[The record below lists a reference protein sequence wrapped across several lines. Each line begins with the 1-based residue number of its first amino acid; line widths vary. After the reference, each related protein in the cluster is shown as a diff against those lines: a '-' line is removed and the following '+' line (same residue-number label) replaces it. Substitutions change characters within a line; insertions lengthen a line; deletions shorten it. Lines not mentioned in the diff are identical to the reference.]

1 MFLNEFDQI
10 CVIISTA
17 SKNYDDITRKIENKF
32 SNILDKNKYKIHLT
46 KDADSVTNIAHD
58 FAISNPG
65 QLIITVG
72 GDGSLGETVNA
83 IRGKDVLF
91 AFLPNGT
98 GNDFSRTI
106 YPKLSFDQ
114 ILDKVESLEIKDID
128 LIRVNDELCLNAFS
142 FGFES
147 QVLKKSLELK
157 DKLGKFKKLSI
168 ISAVALNLTKLT
180 AYKYKFTCK
189 LADGSS
195 YESINDRYITA
206 VTNGRFYGTG
216 FQPAP
221 HAEIDDGILNFNS
234 LKKDKF
240 VKLLRFLAKYKSEKH
255 MKLPISENFEL
266 VSGRIESLDGPMIG
280 NIDGNMR
287 EFTNIDFEVL
297 NKALKLGIFNG

>member
-1 MFLNEFDQI
+1 MFLNEFDKI

-17 SKNYDDITRKIENKF
+17 SKNYKSIKRKIENKF
-32 SNILDKNKYKIHLT
+32 TNILDENKYIIHLT
-46 KDADSVTNIAHD
+46 KDASSVTNIAHD
-58 FAISNPG
+58 FASANPG

-98 GNDFSRTI
+98 GNDFSRII
-106 YPKLSFDQ
+106 YPNLSFDQ
-114 ILDKVESLEIKDID
+114 ILDKIESLEIRDID
-128 LIRVNDELCLNAFS
+128 LIRINEELCLNAFS

-157 DKLGKFKKLSI
+157 EKLGRFKKLSI
-168 ISAVALNLTKLT
+168 ILAVALNLTKLSSC
-180 AYKYKFTCK
+180 KYRLKSK
-189 LADGSS
+189 LANGTS

-206 VTNGRFYGTG
+206 VTNGKFYGTG

-221 HAEIDDGILNFNS
+221 YAKIDDGILNFNS

-240 VKLLRFLAKYKSEKH
+240 VKLLRFLAKYKSAKH
-255 MKLPISENFEL
+255 LKLPISENFEL
-266 VSGRIESLDGPMIG
+266 VSGHIESLQGKMIG

-287 EFTNIDFEVL
+287 EFTKIDFEVL

>member
-1 MFLNEFDQI
+1 MFLNEFDKV

-17 SKNYDDITRKIENKF
+17 SKNYKSIKRKIENKF
-32 SNILDKNKYKIHLT
+32 TNILDENKYKIHLT
-46 KDADSVTNIAHD
+46 KDASSVTNIAHD
-58 FAISNPG
+58 FASANPG

-106 YPKLSFDQ
+106 YPNLSFDQ
-114 ILDKVESLEIKDID
+114 ILNKIESLEIRDID
-128 LIRVNDELCLNAFS
+128 LIRINDELCLNAFS

-157 DKLGKFKKLSI
+157 EKLGRFKKLSI
-168 ISAVALNLTKLT
+168 ILAVALNLTKLSSC
-180 AYKYKFTCK
+180 KYKLKYK
-189 LADGSS
+189 LANGTS

-206 VTNGRFYGTG
+206 VTNGKFYGTG

-221 HAEIDDGILNFNS
+221 YAKIDDGILNFNS

-240 VKLLRFLAKYKSEKH
+240 VKLLRFLAKYKSDKH
-255 MKLPISENFEL
+255 LKLPISENFEL
-266 VSGRIESLDGPMIG
+266 VSGHIESLQGKMIG

-287 EFTNIDFEVL
+287 EFTKIDFEVL